1 MKFNKKRTTIQK
13 EKNKDKIHYKILIGL
28 LIIGVLYYLFFEP
41 NLIGND
47 SRYTY
52 YIFLT
57 PIAIG
62 IVVLLLYRKD
72 FLIYKL
78 NSSNNLKNKIFILVF
93 YGLQG
98 ILFSYLLFGQI
109 AKISW
114 DKLNESI
121 AEKNPEEVLICEIT
135 RFWITRFWSSKSS
148 NQIEFQF
155 ENKFEKFNISYSTIK
170 EYLNKNPKDYYLK
183 IDAKKGIWNYYLVY
197 KWEIIPIKTSFK
209 TKSYSN

>member
-13 EKNKDKIHYKILIGL
+13 EKNKDKNKDKIHYKILIGL

-57 PIAIG
+57 PITIG
-62 IVVLLLYRKD
+62 IVVLFLYRKN

-78 NSSNNLKNKIFILVF
+78 NSCKNLKNKIFILFF

-114 DKLNESI
+114 DKLNERI

-135 RFWITRFWSSKSS
+135 RFWTSKRS

-155 ENKFEKFNISYSTIK
+155 ENKFEKFNVSYSTIK

-183 IDAKKGIWNYYLVY
+183 INAKKGIWNYYLVY
-197 KWEIIPIKTSFK
+197 KWEII
-209 TKSYSN
+209 KSLQ

>member
-13 EKNKDKIHYKILIGL
+13 EKNKDKNKDKIHYKILIGL
-28 LIIGVLYYLFFEP
+28 LILGVLYYLFFEP

-57 PIAIG
+57 PITIG
-62 IVVLLLYRKD
+62 IVVLFLYRKN

-78 NSSNNLKNKIFILVF
+78 NSCKNLKNKIFILFF

-109 AKISW
+109 AKNSW
-114 DKLNESI
+114 DKLNERI

-135 RFWITRFWSSKSS
+135 RFWTSKSS

-155 ENKFEKFNISYSTIK
+155 ENKFEKFDSES
-170 EYLNKNPKDYYLK
+170 
-183 IDAKKGIWNYYLVY
+183 
-197 KWEIIPIKTSFK
+197 
-209 TKSYSN
+209 